1 MGDLLC
7 NLWNFILEIFGQ
19 VVDFVSSAVTTV
31 GTAVVDV
38 LGDLLQSAGSAL
50 SDLFSASPV
59 FTLGLLALGAWWLFG
74 GKDDEPAQSPSP
86 VKDDKPAQSPSPVKE

>member
-7 NLWNFILEIFGQ
+7 KLWNFILEIFGQ
-19 VVDFVSSAVTTV
+19 VVDFVASALTTV
-31 GTAVVDV
+31 GTAIVDV
-38 LGDLLQSAGSAL
+38 LGELLQSAGGAL

-74 GKDDEPAQSPSP
+74 GKDDESPP
-86 VKDDKPAQSPSPVKE
+86 PPSLVEG